1 MKTIYL
7 FLGGNTEKY
16 IPVIVPTEKEATR
29 IDKNGD
35 EITKNKCY
43 ILQCID
49 SPRFMMESLL
59 SNLVDNHFEGIHII
73 KCNFGHG
80 DKKIENVDLNILQL
94 FPWINKFLR
103 WFNRMQIFVLQQKL
117 STRSWWK
124 VKATTFSY
132 IQIF

>member
-1 MKTIYL
+1 
-7 FLGGNTEKY
+7 
-16 IPVIVPTEKEATR
+16 
-29 IDKNGD
+29 
-35 EITKNKCY
+35 
-43 ILQCID
+43 
-49 SPRFMMESLL
+49 MMESLL

-73 KCNFGHG
+73 KSNFGHG

-124 VKATTFSY
+124 VKGTTFSY